1 MNKEIDVNWRT
12 THKEIGEIIIKT
24 LDLENGYMT
33 TNRNKHRVFG
43 IDSLIAKSC
52 FPTIPMLMMNLIKHE
67 LTTITAE
74 NTELEN
80 SLRIAQDRI
89 EELENKYELDGYDEG
104 RY

>member
-1 MNKEIDVNWRT
+1 MNEKVEALLTSINDRSDCIFEDELN
-12 THKEIGEIIIKT
+12 EIG
-24 LDLENGYMT
+24 
-33 TNRNKHRVFG
+33 
-43 IDSLIAKSC
+43 S
-52 FPTIPMLMMNLIKHE
+52 LIKHE

-74 NTELEN
+74 NIELEN